1 MSTKGKTETAVDRAT
16 HTITFTRAFA
26 APREQV
32 FEAWTRPEQLAEWW
46 DPDGARLRACEV
58 DLRPGGAFRF
68 VNAGHGPPFTGEYV
82 AIEPPAR
89 LVFHAM
95 GAVGT
100 VLLGAEGGGTRMTVT
115 IRCASAD
122 HLAQFLAMGV
132 DAGTSRTLDNLVAFV
147 GRRAA

>member
-1 MSTKGKTETAVDRAT
+1 
-16 HTITFTRAFA
+16 
-26 APREQV
+26 
-32 FEAWTRPEQLAEWW
+32 
-46 DPDGARLRACEV
+46 
-58 DLRPGGAFRF
+58 
-68 VNAGHGPPFTGEYV
+68 
-82 AIEPPAR
+82 
-89 LVFHAM
+89 M

-100 VLLGAEGGGTRMTVT
+100 VLLGAEGAGTRMTVT